1 VTAFT
6 SSSICQLLKTAPW
19 WLRHLSWLS
28 RLFGVFLH
36 RLSVNT
42 NNSYKAIIL
51 LNNITICLVTFGI
64 KIKLL
69 TRIISPSFFFPS
81 CHAPATYVNSRAHM
95 SGAHHPR
102 HGRSII
108 HRRCVASSTGKGKT
122 VPPIIGDG
130 SIDRCWA
137 TGSWQRRCRGAADRI
152 SRPR

>member
-1 VTAFT
+1 
-6 SSSICQLLKTAPW
+6 
-19 WLRHLSWLS
+19 LSWLS
-28 RLFGVFLH
+28 RLFSVFLH

-108 HRRCVASSTGKGKT
+108 HRRCVASSTGKGKLCRRLLEM
-122 VPPIIGDG
+122 DQ
-130 SIDRCWA
+130 SIAVGLQAPGNDVVEGLLINRSLLGYRLLA
-137 TGSWQRRCRGAADRI
+137 TTLSRGC
-152 SRPR
+152 